1 MIKTKNILFGL
12 LLILVLILI
21 PAQNSYSAPGYSS
34 SVSGMIGS
42 LPQAPSLN
50 NITPQEKN
58 LILKNLSKRTVANK
72 NKYKKSSSI
81 IKKGKNSTRHSSI
94 FKDRND
100 V

>member
-1 MIKTKNILFGL
+1 MIKTKNILLNILFGL

-50 NITPQEKN
+50 NISSQEKK
-58 LILKNLSKRTVANK
+58 LILKSLSKRTAANK

-81 IKKGKNSTRHSSI
+81 IKKAITRI
-94 FKDRND
+94 KCFLF
-100 V
+100 